1 MRPSLLALMI
11 FAPLAAACSVPPPP
25 AEVVKVREEAPITAE
40 ACAKLGGAL
49 ERAGMLGR
57 EMCIRP
63 YADAGR
69 TCRDDADCEGACWGE
84 PGFFPNEAVT
94 GSCQPTNSP
103 CGCHAVITGGRA
115 GPRICVD

>member
-11 FAPLAAACSVPPPP
+11 FVPLAAACSVPPPP

-57 EMCIRP
+57 ERGLSII
-63 YADAGR
+63 AS
-69 TCRDDADCEGACWGE
+69 E
-84 PGFFPNEAVT
+84 
-94 GSCQPTNSP
+94 
-103 CGCHAVITGGRA
+103 
-115 GPRICVD
+115 